1 MKGNRFKRSY
11 LEAKMAPISAI
22 ENPVDGIKFIST
34 VLNLWKT
41 DDGKSCPLVL
51 PKEIEKVLRSGNAY
65 KTVYAVTGEGTGV
78 VVIATNNDL
87 IQRGKIFEF
96 IKNFNLGEASPS
108 QSYSDEDDDEEL
120 ETPEVPTLME
130 RVHGDVKK
138 VLESTRDLSGD
149 LSKNTETTGEILE
162 ELYRLRNMISGMKMP
177 VGVGDSDSEIREGY
191 FLDKGAMIP
200 FGELKSGTIFDCL
213 GELFV
218 KISPTDAIK
227 LTNRSLR
234 SRKFTSFVR
243 QKKLLESTGTG
254 VDQLMVTEYSM
265 DTSSRYTLF
274 TEDVP
279 ASNELVEEPA
289 VKDHVDVPTIVSN
302 DAEPDSEPDV
312 E

>member
-22 ENPVDGIKFIST
+22 ENPIDGIRFIST

-41 DDGKSCPLVL
+41 DDGKNCPLVL

-65 KTVYAVTGEGTGV
+65 KTVYAVTGEGTGAGV
-78 VVIATNNDL
+78 VVITTNNDL

-96 IKNFNLGEASPS
+96 IKNFNLSEASPS
-108 QSYSDEDDDEEL
+108 QSYSDEDDEL

-130 RVHGDVKK
+130 RIHGDVKK

-162 ELYRLRNMISGMKMP
+162 ELYRLRNMNGLKP
-177 VGVGDSDSEIREGY
+177 VGAGDSDSEIREGY
-191 FLDKGAMIP
+191 FLNKGAMIP

-213 GELFV
+213 GGLFV
-218 KISPTDAIK
+218 KISAADAIQI
-227 LTNRSLR
+227 TNRSRSLR

-243 QKKLLESTGTG
+243 QKKLLGSTGTG
-254 VDQLMVTEYSM
+254 VDQVMVTEYSM

-279 ASNELVEEPA
+279 ASKELVEEPA
-289 VKDHVDVPTIVSN
+289 VENHADEPVDVPT
-302 DAEPDSEPDV
+302 V

>member
-1 MKGNRFKRSY
+1 MKNRFKRSY

-78 VVIATNNDL
+78 VVLVTNNDL

-96 IKNFNLGEASPS
+96 IKTFASHS
-108 QSYSDEDDDEEL
+108 QSYSDKDDDEEL

-130 RVHGDVKK
+130 RVYEDVRK
-138 VLESTRDLSGD
+138 VLECTRDLSGD
-149 LSKNTETTGEILE
+149 LSKTTETTGQILE
-162 ELYRLRNMISGMKMP
+162 ELYRLRNMISDLKP
-177 VGVGDSDSEIREGY
+177 VGVGDNESEIREGY

-200 FGELKSGTIFDCL
+200 FGELRIGTIFDCL

-218 KISPTDAIK
+218 KISAADAIK
-227 LTNRSLR
+227 LTNRSSLR

-254 VDQLMVTEYSM
+254 IDQVLVTEYSM

-289 VKDHVDVPTIVSN
+289 VEDHADVSTIVSN

>member
-22 ENPVDGIKFIST
+22 ENPVDGIKFISA

-78 VVIATNNDL
+78 VVVTTNNDL

-96 IKNFNLGEASPS
+96 IKNFNLSEASPS
-108 QSYSDEDDDEEL
+108 QSYSDEDDEL
-120 ETPEVPTLME
+120 ETPEVPTFME
-130 RVHGDVKK
+130 RIHGDVKK

-149 LSKNTETTGEILE
+149 LIKNTETTGQILE
-162 ELYRLRNMISGMKMP
+162 ELHCLRNMISDLKMP
-177 VGVGDSDSEIREGY
+177 VGAGDSDSEIREGREGY

-227 LTNRSLR
+227 LTNRSRNIR
-234 SRKFTSFVR
+234 SRKFASFVR
-243 QKKLLESTGTG
+243 QKKLLGSTGTG
-254 VDQLMVTEYSM
+254 VDQVMVTEYSM

-289 VKDHVDVPTIVSN
+289 VEDHADDPVDVPT
-302 DAEPDSEPDV
+302 V

>member
-1 MKGNRFKRSY
+1 
-11 LEAKMAPISAI
+11 MAPISAI

-96 IKNFNLGEASPS
+96 IKNFNLSEASPS

-120 ETPEVPTLME
+120 ETPEVPALME
-130 RVHGDVKK
+130 RVYEDVKK

-149 LSKNTETTGEILE
+149 LSKNTETTGQILE
-162 ELYRLRNMISGMKMP
+162 ELYRLRNMGLKMP
-177 VGVGDSDSEIREGY
+177 VGAGDSDSEIREGY
-191 FLDKGAMIP
+191 FLNKGAMIP

-227 LTNRSLR
+227 LTNRNRNIR

-243 QKKLLESTGTG
+243 QKKLGSTGTG
-254 VDQLMVTEYSM
+254 VDQIMVTEYSM

-279 ASNELVEEPA
+279 ASNELVEEP
-289 VKDHVDVPTIVSN
+289 VDVPTIVSN
-302 DAEPDSEPDV
+302 DAEPDSEPDA